1 MASCLEAAEALASLG
16 MRVKDVREKEL
27 KQALKLAKKIVR
39 DILLWRCA
47 GNALGLDSREAL
59 IRAFEAACC
68 HTHCDENTVSQLTNG
83 YRRILEE
90 LASGASVR
98 NRSAASPVDTTQ
110 VGGGTES
117 ATGFLGE
124 QQQLQLQVTSISAL
138 EGGGSR
144 ASGSQS
150 AAEGMK
156 TGPALSDPMAPCR
169 LDAVLPHPADPA
181 DVVPGKGRSLPP
193 TRRSPGPRSRDAVP
207 SLQMA
212 RMMEMMKVMTHNLQ
226 DAKAQISQFQLDHV
240 PAFPFRPLIPYD
252 ADDEE

>member
-1 MASCLEAAEALASLG
+1 ML
-16 MRVKDVREKEL
+16 VEKEL
-27 KQALKLAKKIVR
+27 KEALKLAKKFVR
-39 DILLWRCA
+39 DILLWRCT

-59 IRAFEAACC
+59 IRAFEEACG

-83 YRRILEE
+83 YRRIREE
-90 LASGASVR
+90 LAGGPPLR

-110 VGGGTES
+110 VGGGTDG
-117 ATGFLGE
+117 AAGFQGG
-124 QQQLQLQVTSISAL
+124 QQRLQLQVTGISAL

-144 ASGSQS
+144 GSGSQA
-150 AAEGMK
+150 AAEGLK
-156 TGPALSDPMAPCR
+156 TGPSLFDPMAPCR
-169 LDAVLPHPADPA
+169 LDVVLPHPADSA
-181 DVVPGKGRSLPP
+181 DAVPGKGRSLPP

-212 RMMEMMKVMTHNLQ
+212 QMMEMMKVMTHNLQ
-226 DAKAQISQFQLDHV
+226 DVKAQISQFQLDHV